1 MAFIRSKKFKRVDGE
16 KVYYYIVEGMRKNGK
31 TKQKVIRYIG
41 TIETLI
47 KKLDIAD
54 RILKRVE

>member
-1 MAFIRSKKFKRVDGE
+1 MMAYIRKKINKG
-16 KVYYYIVEGMRKNGK
+16 KTYYYIVESVRNKDQI
-31 TKQKVIRYIG
+31 KQKVIRYIG

-54 RILKRVE
+54 KELKQN

>member
-1 MAFIRSKKFKRVDGE
+1 MAYVRKKINKG
-16 KVYYYIVEGMRKNGK
+16 KSYYYIVEAVRENDKV
-31 TKQKVIRYIG
+31 KQKVIRYIG

-54 RILKRVE
+54 KVLKKT

>member
-1 MAFIRSKKFKRVDGE
+1 MMVFIRKKNIKG
-16 KVYYYIVEGMRKNGK
+16 KTYYYIVEAVREKDK
-31 TKQKVIRYIG
+31 VYQKVIRYIG

-54 RILKRVE
+54 KIMKKRD

>member
-1 MAFIRSKKFKRVDGE
+1 MMTFIRKKLNKG
-16 KVYYYIVEGMRKNGK
+16 KTYYYIVESVRDKDK
-31 TKQKVIRYIG
+31 IKQRVIRYIG

-54 RILKRVE
+54 KILKKR

>member
-1 MAFIRSKKFKRVDGE
+1 MAYIRKKVNKGRS
-16 KVYYYIVEGMRKNGK
+16 YYYIVEAVREKDQV
-31 TKQKVIRYIG
+31 KQKVIRYIG

-54 RILKRVE
+54 KVLKKH